1 MLVGSGNSGGLIPEI
16 LDYVR
21 PANPPLLA
29 FGGVIDMD
37 HRDFF
42 GQALHGAQPDLG
54 QTGHLGVGMTCPIVS
69 RTSTSCRFSIPSI
82 LLPPPS
88 SLRPTGL
95 TTRGTGRFSIAYG

>member
-1 MLVGSGNSGGLIPEI
+1 VGSGNSGGLIPEI

-42 GQALHGAQPDLG
+42 GQALHGAQPDPG
-54 QTGHLGVGMTCPIVS
+54 QTGHLGVGMTRLKQNLDFVTLQHS
-69 RTSTSCRFSIPSI
+69 NH
-82 LLPPPS
+82 PPPS
-88 SLRPTGL
+88 AQPV
-95 TTRGTGRFSIAYG
+95 